1 MSEVAQVL
9 PLIILLVGV
18 AIALAIPIKFCLERI
33 GVPVLVGYLVLGFL
47 IDLANYQWQF
57 LSQVGNEIF
66 AFLAQLGV
74 IALLFRVGLESNL
87 AELIGKLPSASTI
100 WIGNILV
107 SASLGFVTPYF
118 LLGLDPIPSLFVSV
132 AMTATSVGVSV
143 GVWQE
148 EDATKS
154 ENGELLLDVAEMD
167 DISGV
172 ILLGL
177 LLAIA
182 PELRDSGISSILP
195 VIARTSGVFFIK
207 AVVFGAFCF
216 FFSRY
221 IEEKLTKSIR
231 KIEPPPDPMLEVVG
245 ISFIIAALSEILGFS
260 FAIGGFFAGL
270 VFSRDP
276 EAVKI
281 DASFESLYD
290 LFTPFFFIGIGLQ
303 IEPDALIS
311 AVGIGLVLLVAAV
324 LGKVIGTIAPA
335 VWRTSWT
342 GAVLLGISL
351 VPRAEITTIV
361 MERGLQLGE
370 WAVPPKVFAAMVLV
384 VTVTSIVAPLLLR
397 HLLQKWPQTQPG
409 ESS

>member
-1 MSEVAQVL
+1 MSEVAKAL
-9 PLIILLVGV
+9 PLLILLVGV
-18 AIALAIPIKFCLERI
+18 AIALAIPIKYYLERM
-33 GVPVLVGYLVLGFL
+33 GVPVLIGYLVLGL
-47 IDLANYQWQF
+47 LLNLADAQWQF
-57 LSQVGNEIF
+57 LSSVGNEIF

-100 WIGNILV
+100 WLGDVFV
-107 SASLGFVTPYF
+107 SALLGFITPYF
-118 LLGLDPIPSLFVSV
+118 LLGLAPIPSLFISI
-132 AMTATSVGVSV
+132 AMTATSVGVSL

-148 EDATKS
+148 EDATQS

-172 ILLGL
+172 ILMGL
-177 LLAIA
+177 LLAVA
-182 PELRDSGISSILP
+182 PAIRDSGMSSILP

-207 AVVFGAFCF
+207 AIVFGAFCF

-221 IEEKLTKSIR
+221 IEEKLTKFISQ
-231 KIEPPPDPMLEVVG
+231 IEPPPDPMLEVVG
-245 ISFIIAALSEILGFS
+245 IGFIIAALSEMLGFS

-281 DASFESLYD
+281 DASFQSLYE

-303 IEPDALIS
+303 IEPDALS
-311 AVGIGLVLLVAAV
+311 AAVGIGLVLLVAAV
-324 LGKVIGTIAPA
+324 LGKVLGAGGLA
-335 VWRTSWT
+335 VLKTGWT
-342 GAVLLGISL
+342 GGVLLSISL
-351 VPRAEITTIV
+351 VPRAEIATIV

-370 WAVPPKVFAAMVLV
+370 WAVTPKVFAATILV
-384 VTVTSIVAPLLLR
+384 SAVTSIVAPLLLR

-409 ESS
+409 E

>member
-1 MSEVAQVL
+1 
-9 PLIILLVGV
+9 
-18 AIALAIPIKFCLERI
+18 
-33 GVPVLVGYLVLGFL
+33 
-47 IDLANYQWQF
+47 
-57 LSQVGNEIF
+57 
-66 AFLAQLGV
+66 
-74 IALLFRVGLESNL
+74 
-87 AELIGKLPSASTI
+87 
-100 WIGNILV
+100 
-107 SASLGFVTPYF
+107 
-118 LLGLDPIPSLFVSV
+118 
-132 AMTATSVGVSV
+132 MTATSVGVSL

-154 ENGELLLDVAEMD
+154 DNGELLLDVAEMD

-182 PELRDSGISSILP
+182 PDLRDGGMSAIVP
-195 VIARTSGVFFIK
+195 VIARTSGVFVLK

-221 IEEKLTKSIR
+221 VEEKLTKSIR
-231 KIEPPPDPMLEVVG
+231 QIEPPPDPMLEVIG

-281 DASFESLYD
+281 DASFESLYE

-303 IEPDALIS
+303 IEPDALIA
-311 AVGIGLVLLVAAV
+311 AVDIGLVLLVAAAIS
-324 LGKVIGTIAPA
+324 KVIGTVAPA
-335 VWRTSWT
+335 VLKTGWT

-351 VPRAEITTIV
+351 VPRAEIASIV

-370 WAVPPKVFAAMVLV
+370 WAVPPNVFAAMVLV
-384 VTVTSIVAPLLLR
+384 IAVTSIVAPLLLR

>member
-1 MSEVAQVL
+1 
-9 PLIILLVGV
+9 
-18 AIALAIPIKFCLERI
+18 
-33 GVPVLVGYLVLGFL
+33 
-47 IDLANYQWQF
+47 
-57 LSQVGNEIF
+57 
-66 AFLAQLGV
+66 
-74 IALLFRVGLESNL
+74 
-87 AELIGKLPSASTI
+87 
-100 WIGNILV
+100 
-107 SASLGFVTPYF
+107 
-118 LLGLDPIPSLFVSV
+118 
-132 AMTATSVGVSV
+132 
-143 GVWQE
+143 
-148 EDATKS
+148 
-154 ENGELLLDVAEMD
+154 
-167 DISGV
+167 
-172 ILLGL
+172 
-177 LLAIA
+177 
-182 PELRDSGISSILP
+182 
-195 VIARTSGVFFIK
+195 
-207 AVVFGAFCF
+207 
-216 FFSRY
+216 
-221 IEEKLTKSIR
+221 
-231 KIEPPPDPMLEVVG
+231 MLEVVG

>member
-1 MSEVAQVL
+1 MSEVVQAL
-9 PLIILLVGV
+9 PLTILLVGV
-18 AIALAIPIKFCLERI
+18 AIALSIPIKSCLERM
-33 GVPVLVGYLVLGFL
+33 GVPVLVGYLVLGL
-47 IDLANYQWQF
+47 IINLADSQWQF
-57 LSQVGNEIF
+57 LSRMGNEIF

-74 IALLFRVGLESNL
+74 IALLFRVGLESDL
-87 AELIGKLPSASTI
+87 AGLIGKLPSASTI
-100 WIGNILV
+100 WLGNVLA
-107 SASLGFVTPYF
+107 SASLGFITPYF
-118 LLGLDPIPSLFVSV
+118 LLGLDPIPSLFVSI
-132 AMTATSVGVSV
+132 AMTATSVGVSL

-154 ENGELLLDVAEMD
+154 DNGELLLDVAEMD

-182 PELRDSGISSILP
+182 PDLRDGGMSAIVP
-195 VIARTSGVFFIK
+195 VIARTSGVFVLK

-221 IEEKLTKSIR
+221 VEEKLTKSIR
-231 KIEPPPDPMLEVVG
+231 QIEPPPDPMLEVIG

-281 DASFESLYD
+281 DASFESLYE

-303 IEPDALIS
+303 IEPDALIA
-311 AVGIGLVLLVAAV
+311 AVDIGLVLLVAAAIS
-324 LGKVIGTIAPA
+324 KVIGTVAPA
-335 VWRTSWT
+335 VLKTGWT

-351 VPRAEITTIV
+351 VPRAEIASIV

-370 WAVPPKVFAAMVLV
+370 WAVPPNVFAAMVLV
-384 VTVTSIVAPLLLR
+384 IAVTSIVAPLLLR

>member
-1 MSEVAQVL
+1 MSEVAQAL
-9 PLIILLVGV
+9 PLTILLVGV
-18 AIALAIPIKFCLERI
+18 AIALSIPIKSCLERM
-33 GVPVLVGYLVLGFL
+33 GVPVLVGYLVLGL
-47 IDLANYQWQF
+47 IINLADSQWQF
-57 LSQVGNEIF
+57 LSRMGNEIF

-74 IALLFRVGLESNL
+74 IALLFRVGLESDL
-87 AELIGKLPSASTI
+87 AGLIGKLPSASTI
-100 WIGNILV
+100 WLGNVLA
-107 SASLGFVTPYF
+107 SASLGFITPYF
-118 LLGLDPIPSLFVSV
+118 LLGLDPIPSLFVSI
-132 AMTATSVGVSV
+132 AMTATSVGVSL

-154 ENGELLLDVAEMD
+154 DNGELLLDVAEMD

-182 PELRDSGISSILP
+182 PDLRDGGMSAIVP
-195 VIARTSGVFFIK
+195 VIARTSGVFVLK

-221 IEEKLTKSIR
+221 VEEKLTKSIR
-231 KIEPPPDPMLEVVG
+231 QIEPPPDPMLEVIG

-281 DASFESLYD
+281 DASFESLYE

-303 IEPDALIS
+303 IEPDALIA
-311 AVGIGLVLLVAAV
+311 AVDIGLVLLVAAAIS
-324 LGKVIGTIAPA
+324 KVIGTVAPA
-335 VWRTSWT
+335 VLKTGWT

-351 VPRAEITTIV
+351 VPRAEIASIV

-370 WAVPPKVFAAMVLV
+370 WAVPPNVFAAMVLV
-384 VTVTSIVAPLLLR
+384 IAVTSIVAPLLLR